1 MPYESTKELLVPHFA
16 PSNALVTNARCK
28 TAPSA
33 IGTRNVLPV
42 TNPKDKVNARYES
55 CLRGIGQ
62 VEALRQRKKDL
73 QMEMDHINSIM
84 EHKKICLAAGAYG
97 GVNQLIETLHP
108 ALRQVTAKKY

>member
-1 MPYESTKELLVPHFA
+1 MPRYAA
-16 PSNALVTNARCK
+16 PNTRVTNARCR

-73 QMEMDHINSIM
+73 QAEMDHINRVM

-97 GVNQLIETLHP
+97 GVNKLIDTLHP
-108 ALRQVTAKKY
+108 ALRQVTANPY